1 MKSFIRL
8 FLSLLLVFL
17 FHSCSDKA
25 SVKRSLDSITE
36 SDLSEYV
43 KTLGSDEF
51 IGRKPF
57 TGGERKTIEYL
68 VSAFRKLGLEPAFGD
83 SYLQAVP
90 MVEITVS
97 PAPAMLLEGNRKR
110 MELYYRDDYVIFSRR
125 ITEKIFIDKAEMV
138 FAGYGIVAPEYNW
151 NDYEGLDVKG
161 KIVVVMVN
169 DPGYGSSDTSF
180 FHGHAMTYYGR
191 WTYKYEEAARQ
202 GALGIMI
209 IHDDGPA
216 GYGWTVV
223 RNGAV
228 TPKLYLAPDDHYAG
242 RCALEGWFTQEAS
255 RRMIRAVG
263 QQPDSVFAL
272 ARTRRFKPFCLGMQ
286 MTVSMTSSFRYNS
299 SMNVM
304 GMIRGRSRPDECIVY
319 SAHWDHL
326 GVGEP
331 TEGDS
336 IFNGAVDNGLSMAWM
351 MEIAR
356 AFTLLRKKP
365 QRTVLFLAPTAEEQ
379 GLIGAEYYVQNP
391 LITMNKTVANI
402 NNDLMLPMGPM
413 RDVMVTGYGQS
424 EMEDYLARYAAQQ
437 GRYVLP
443 DPNPHTGMY
452 YRADH
457 FPFARAG
464 VPALFARGNCDH
476 RDKGKEYAAA
486 YEKEYLTNR
495 YHHVTDEY
503 DPLTWDM
510 KGIAEDAQLLFL
522 VGLDLADS
530 DHFPQWKE
538 GSEFRKMRMNSL
550 PISDK

>member
-36 SDLSEYV
+36 SDLGEYV
-43 KTLGSDEF
+43 KMLGSDEF
-51 IGRKPF
+51 TGRKPF

-68 VSAFRKLGLEPAFGD
+68 VSAFRKIGLEPAFGD

-97 PAPAMLLEGNRKR
+97 PAPAMLLEGNRKS

-125 ITEKIFIDKAEMV
+125 ITEKIIIDKSEMV

-216 GYGWTVV
+216 GYGWAVV
-223 RNGAV
+223 HNGSV
-228 TPKLYLAPDDHYAG
+228 MPKLYLAPDDHYAS
-242 RCALEGWFTQEAS
+242 RCAIEGWFTQEAS
-255 RRMIRAVG
+255 RRIIGAAG
-263 QQPDSVFAL
+263 LQPDSVFAL
-272 ARTRRFKPFCLGMQ
+272 ARTRRFKPFSLGMN

-304 GMIRGRSRPDECIVY
+304 GMIRGRSRPDECIIY

-424 EMEDYLARYAAQQ
+424 ELEDYLARYAAQQ

-486 YEKEYLTNR
+486 YEKEYLTKR

-530 DHFPQWKE
+530 DRFPQWKE
-538 GSEFRKMRMNSL
+538 GSEFRKVRMNSL